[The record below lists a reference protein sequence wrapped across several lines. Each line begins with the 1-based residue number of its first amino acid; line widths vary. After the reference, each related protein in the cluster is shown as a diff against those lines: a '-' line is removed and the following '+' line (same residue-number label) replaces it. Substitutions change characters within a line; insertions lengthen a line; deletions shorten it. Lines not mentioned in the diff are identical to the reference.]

1 MSKTVSIAQPRKA
14 APAPARPDLDAFVS
28 GPSDE
33 GATVKLSVRLPE
45 DLHRRVKISLAHAK
59 GDSLQTRVI
68 RLLEADLQ
76 AEAAS
81 RHRGNA
87 A

>member
-1 MSKTVSIAQPRKA
+1 MTKTVSIAQPRKA
-14 APAPARPDLDAFVS
+14 QAEPPRVDLDAFVS
-28 GPSDE
+28 GPADE
-33 GATVKLSVRLPE
+33 GATVKLSVRLPD
-45 DLHRRVKISLAHAK
+45 DLHRRVKISLAHTR
-59 GDSLQTRVI
+59 GDSLQARVI

-76 AEAAS
+76 AETAS